1 MWMQSAFRFLWRSD
15 TRHIP
20 TFLSD
25 VQYFSM
31 SQGEQE
37 WAYCVNAKLCLFKLT
52 RWISALPLC
61 LSPWSRGFSACQ
73 ILLLTIFE
81 NRGRKKSA
89 LVNSLSQTPSSVVS
103 LRTAFFFFFFSWDGE
118 ELLLSCQLHCVLLAK
133 ACNTRGTL
141 KISEES
147 VAIDIQ
153 QKFLLQS
160 TLPVNAGS

>member
-1 MWMQSAFRFLWRSD
+1 MQTAFRFLWRSD

-61 LSPWSRGFSACQ
+61 LSPPSRGFSACQ
-73 ILLLTIFE
+73 ILLLAILE
-81 NRGRKKSA
+81 KRGREKSA
-89 LVNSLSQTPSSVVS
+89 LVNSLSQLPSSAVS
-103 LRTAFFFFFFSWDGE
+103 LRTAGVFLLFWDSE
-118 ELLLSCQLHCVLLAK
+118 ELLLFCQLHCVPLVK

-141 KISEES
+141 KRSKES

-160 TLPVNAGS
+160 TLPVNVGS

>member
-1 MWMQSAFRFLWRSD
+1 MQTPFRFLWRSD

-52 RWISALPLC
+52 RWISAWPLC
-61 LSPWSRGFSACQ
+61 LSPPSGDFSACQ
-73 ILLLTIFE
+73 ILLLTVLE
-81 NRGRKKSA
+81 NRGREKSA
-89 LVNSLSQTPSSVVS
+89 LVNSLSQLPSSAVS
-103 LRTAFFFFFFSWDGE
+103 LRTAEVFLFFWAGE
-118 ELLLSCQLHCVLLAK
+118 ELLLSCQLHCVLLLE

-141 KISEES
+141 KRSEES

-160 TLPVNAGS
+160 ALPVNAGS

>member
-1 MWMQSAFRFLWRSD
+1 MQTAFRFLWRSD

-52 RWISALPLC
+52 RWISARPLC
-61 LSPWSRGFSACQ
+61 LSSPSGEFSACQ
-73 ILLLTIFE
+73 ILLLTVLE
-81 NRGRKKSA
+81 NRRREKSA
-89 LVNSLSQTPSSVVS
+89 LVNSLSQLPSSAVS
-103 LRTAFFFFFFSWDGE
+103 LRTAEVFLLFWAGE
-118 ELLLSCQLHCVLLAK
+118 ELLLSCQLHCVPLLE

-141 KISEES
+141 KRSEES

-160 TLPVNAGS
+160 ALPVNAGS